1 MIANE
6 RCRDF
11 AQTNRE
17 KRGNFAPGGPSSP
30 EYRKVILRVS
40 FFLNFRTH
48 GTKSPHF
55 LYWYVLNRDTPQ
67 AIIELECCVIIDI
80 DRPKVYYISQ
90 NFSESKHENQWKYTV
105 MDF

>member
-1 MIANE
+1 MLNAGRYSQYILTGMIANE

-55 LYWYVLNRDTPQ
+55 LYWYVLNRDTPS
-67 AIIELECCVIIDI
+67 
-80 DRPKVYYISQ
+80 PKQ
-90 NFSESKHENQWKYTV
+90 L
-105 MDF
+105 